1 MSLKLVPWCEVFV
14 DEDAV
19 FGTVSFI
26 EVFES
31 APGTKRRVP
40 TALAALCSLSM
51 FENVFEARDFADRVA
66 VVFDYNLAT
75 GRPAVIYF
83 VSLFQCSGFER

>member
-1 MSLKLVPWCEVFV
+1 MTLKLVPWCEVFI

-19 FGTVSFI
+19 FCKASFI

-31 APGTKRRVP
+31 APGTIHRVH
-40 TALAALCSLSM
+40 TALAALYSLRI
-51 FENVFEARDFADRVA
+51 FENVFEACYFADRVA

-75 GRPAVIYF
+75 GRPA
-83 VSLFQCSGFER
+83 SH